1 MITVGASEQTASIA
15 VFLRCGPLGAPAT
28 ITVESIWLWDRQ
40 VHPRVEAIISGDP
53 VAIDDSSVVNENEQR
68 FHALFDQVTVG
79 IAQADLTGRFV
90 LANQRFCDMI
100 GYSPTEVLALRMQD
114 ITHPLDL
121 PASEEL
127 FNNVIAGTARSAAI
141 EKRCVRKDGSIIWMN
156 NTVSLIRDAQG
167 QPRHVCAVSLDITA
181 SRQAEQELQ
190 RAKEAAEAANR
201 AKDQFLA
208 VLSHELRTPLMPVLA
223 IVSAL
228 EQQTDLPRDV
238 RADLEVV
245 RRNVELET
253 RLIDDLLDLT
263 RITKGKLQLTLEPV
277 DVRES
282 INRVVEICRDD
293 IESKGLLL
301 LIDLPGRACHAHA
314 DSARLQQVLWNLVK
328 NAIKF
333 TPPGGK
339 ITLRAACDDGAI
351 HINVTDTGVGIDP
364 QAMPRVFDAF
374 EQGHA
379 QMPHRFGGLGLG
391 LSISK
396 ALAHAHGGTLEA
408 FSEGRDRGSTFTLT
422 LPAARLMTTAP
433 PEAAVAPPSAAPVLV
448 RRILLVEDHQD
459 TARIMLRLLQSSHFE
474 VEWAGD
480 IATAQQL
487 AAASK
492 FDLLISDLGL
502 PDGSG
507 LDLMHDLRDRFAG
520 KAIALSGYGM
530 EDDLRRS
537 RAAGFAEHLTKPINM
552 QALRSAI
559 DRVLGE

>member
-15 VFLRCGPLGAPAT
+15 VFLRCGPFRAPAT
-28 ITVESIWLWDRQ
+28 ITVESTWLWDRQ

-114 ITHPLDL
+114 ITHPLDI

-127 FNNVIAGTARSAAI
+127 FKNVIAGTARSAAI

-245 RRNVELET
+245 RRT
-253 RLIDDLLDLT
+253 GD
-263 RITKGKLQLTLEPV
+263 
-277 DVRES
+277 
-282 INRVVEICRDD
+282 
-293 IESKGLLL
+293 
-301 LIDLPGRACHAHA
+301 AA
-314 DSARLQQVLWNLVK
+314 DR
-328 NAIKF
+328 
-333 TPPGGK
+333 
-339 ITLRAACDDGAI
+339 
-351 HINVTDTGVGIDP
+351 
-364 QAMPRVFDAF
+364 
-374 EQGHA
+374 
-379 QMPHRFGGLGLG
+379 
-391 LSISK
+391 
-396 ALAHAHGGTLEA
+396 
-408 FSEGRDRGSTFTLT
+408 
-422 LPAARLMTTAP
+422 
-433 PEAAVAPPSAAPVLV
+433 
-448 RRILLVEDHQD
+448 
-459 TARIMLRLLQSSHFE
+459 
-474 VEWAGD
+474 
-480 IATAQQL
+480 
-487 AAASK
+487 
-492 FDLLISDLGL
+492 
-502 PDGSG
+502 
-507 LDLMHDLRDRFAG
+507 
-520 KAIALSGYGM
+520 
-530 EDDLRRS
+530 
-537 RAAGFAEHLTKPINM
+537 
-552 QALRSAI
+552 
-559 DRVLGE
+559 